1 MAKTFAKIAKT
12 FAGLQKINSD
22 KKSMVKVNHNQSQ
35 RSKSTLVNVLVNDD
49 VAVTSAND
57 VAMMT
62 SLGLTSA
69 KGPGRVTARG
79 SAWKRVKN
87 PGGAWRRVKN
97 PGGAWRRVER
107 VRSRAEF
114 SGGA

>member
-1 MAKTFAKIAKT
+1 
-12 FAGLQKINSD
+12 
-22 KKSMVKVNHNQSQ
+22 MVKVNHNQSQ
-35 RSKSTLVNVLVNDD
+35 RSKSTLVNGLVNVLVNDD

-69 KGPGRVTARG
+69 IGPWRVTARG
-79 SAWKRVKN
+79 SAW
-87 PGGAWRRVKN
+87 RRVKN
-97 PGGAWRRVER
+97 PSGAWRRVER